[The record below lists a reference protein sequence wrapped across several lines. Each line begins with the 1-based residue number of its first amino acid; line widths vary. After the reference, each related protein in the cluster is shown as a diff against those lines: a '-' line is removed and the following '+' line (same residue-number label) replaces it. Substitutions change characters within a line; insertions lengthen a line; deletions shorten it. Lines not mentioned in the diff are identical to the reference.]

1 MTKLLIGTNN
11 AGKRREY
18 LEILN
23 TLPLEILTLKQAGIT
38 VDPDEPYETFEANA
52 IHKAQIFAR
61 ESGLPTLADDSGLS
75 IDALNGRP
83 GVYSRRYA
91 GENATDD
98 DRMNVVLS
106 ELEGIDDDQRGAQFV
121 CVSVLALPNG
131 DTASATGIV
140 RGKIALQPGKRTN
153 GFGYD
158 PIFIPEGYD
167 AVFSALPPE
176 VKNTISHR
184 GRAAQALLPNIK
196 RLLEVG

>member
-1 MTKLLIGTNN
+1 MIGTNN
-11 AGKRREY
+11 AGKLREY
-18 LEILN
+18 LEILH

-38 VDPDEPYETFEANA
+38 IDPDEPYETFEANA
-52 IHKAQIFAR
+52 VHKAQVFAR

-83 GVYSRRYA
+83 GVYSKRYA

-98 DRMNVVLS
+98 DRMNVILS
-106 ELEGIDDDQRGAQFV
+106 ELEDIDDDQRGAQFV
-121 CVSVLALPNG
+121 CVAVLALPNG
-131 DTASATGIV
+131 DGASATGVV
-140 RGKIALQPGKRTN
+140 RGKIARQPGQRAN

-167 AVFSALPPE
+167 AVFSALRPE

-184 GRAAQALLPNIK
+184 GRAAQALLPDIK